1 MQRYYFNIHDG
12 QDSWD
17 TEGTVLP
24 DIRAARIEAIRYAA
38 EVLRDEAS
46 RLENGEAWQMD
57 VLSDRGLSL
66 FRIDFRLSV
75 STELVPTLPRSV
87 D

>member
-12 QDSWD
+12 QDLWD
-17 TEGTVLP
+17 TEGTALP

-66 FRIDFRLSV
+66 FRVDFRLSV
-75 STELVPTLPRSV
+75 STELVPTLSRSV